1 MTAGMS
7 YALGPAAAQQTKTA
21 TASRPPDRRS
31 GPVPRGNQ
39 ALLRRLQAKLA
50 VGPMD
55 DPLEREADVVT
66 EQVMTM
72 PAPVTATNGVQA
84 AFRSVDGAVAQRQAD
99 PSADQ
104 ADPAADEESL
114 PGGAPAV
121 FDDDIDPEDAEGA
134 SSQSTDASA
143 AEPAI
148 QRSVDSGI
156 VRRQGAPTPSPSG
169 PAPLVAQTLRWL
181 DYPVVPN
188 RSNGLSAVT
197 HIRRIHRHA
206 GAFSAQFAAKG
217 SWSVAADQTPGL
229 LRHEQYHLNLAVLI
243 ANKANAIQAAGTM
256 GTAALVSAFMAD
268 GLTHDNSYDQDTNH
282 GRNARMQTLWEND
295 IDAGVPEFPITP

>member
-1 MTAGMS
+1 MTTRMS
-7 YALGPAAAQQTKTA
+7 IALGPAAAQQTKTA
-21 TASRPPDRRS
+21 ASRPPDRRS

-50 VGPMD
+50 VGPLD
-55 DPLEREADVVT
+55 DPLEREADAVA

-72 PAPVTATNGVQA
+72 PAPLTATSDSPA
-84 AFRSVDGAVAQRQAD
+84 ASVGGEVAQRQAD

-104 ADPAADEESL
+104 AGPSADEESV

-121 FDDDIDPEDAEGA
+121 FEDDIDPEDAEGA

-148 QRSVDSGI
+148 QRSVDGDT

-169 PAPLVAQTLRWL
+169 PAPLVAQTLQWS
-181 DYPVVPN
+181 DYPPAAN
-188 RSNGLSAVT
+188 RSNGLSART
-197 HIRRIHRHA
+197 HIRRIHRHG
-206 GAFSAQFAAKG
+206 GAFSAQFVRKG
-217 SWSVAADQTPGL
+217 SWSVVADQTPGL

-268 GLTHDNSYDQDTNH
+268 GLTHDRSYDQDTNH
-282 GRNARMQTLWEND
+282 GRDARMQTAWEND
-295 IDAGVPEFPITP
+295 IDAGVPQFPITP